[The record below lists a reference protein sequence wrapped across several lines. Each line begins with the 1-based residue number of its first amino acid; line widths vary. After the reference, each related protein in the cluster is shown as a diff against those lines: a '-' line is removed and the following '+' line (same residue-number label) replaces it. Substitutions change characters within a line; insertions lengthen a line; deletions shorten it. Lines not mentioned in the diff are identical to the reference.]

1 MKIAYVLAEGY
12 VSKQNGLI
20 NQALTWKSYF
30 EELGH
35 TVELINMWDIN
46 RWTEFDIVHYFGFS
60 SYMSQHINRLSSVN
74 HRIIV
79 SPILDPD
86 YPVWKLH
93 IISKLGY
100 KTKLTNSYH
109 SFREVKERISLVLAR
124 SEFERN
130 YLIKGLGVKADR
142 CVIVPLACEIAT
154 QRQEVRPKEN
164 FCFHCS
170 LLADKRKNVKRL
182 IEAARKYKFKLV
194 LGGYLRTKEEEQLIQ
209 DWIAGASNIEYL
221 GFLPREE
228 MLDLYS
234 RAKVF
239 ALPSTNEGVGIVG
252 LEAAALGCDVVLT
265 SYGGPKEYYNGM
277 AKIVNPYSIDE
288 IGETIVDLLNGETT
302 QGELGE
308 HIRKQYAPGHIAK
321 QLEMSYQKLLYNDFK
336 EQ

>member
-20 NQALTWKSYF
+20 SQALIWKKYL

-35 TVELINMWDIN
+35 TVELINMWNIHG
-46 RWTEFDIVHYFGFS
+46 WPEYDIVHYFGFS
-60 SYMSQHINRLSSVN
+60 SYMSQHINRLSTVN
-74 HRIIV
+74 HRIVV
-79 SPILDPD
+79 SPILDPN
-86 YPVWKLH
+86 YPVWMLR
-93 IISKLGY
+93 IMSQLGY

-109 SFREVKERISLVLAR
+109 SFREVKERIGLVLAR

-130 YLIKGLGVKADR
+130 YLIRGMGFKADR
-142 CVIVPLACEIAT
+142 CILVPLACEIVT
-154 QRQEVRPKEN
+154 PRYEVKLKED

-170 LLADKRKNVKRL
+170 LLADKRKNVRRL

-194 LGGYLRTKEEEQLIQ
+194 LGGYLRTEEEEKLIRN
-209 DWIAGASNIEYL
+209 WIAGASNIEYL
-221 GFLPREE
+221 GFLSRKDL
-228 MLDLYS
+228 LDLYS

-252 LEAAALGCDVVLT
+252 LEAVALGCDIVLT

-288 IGETIVDLLNGETT
+288 IGEAVVDLLNGETM
-302 QGELGE
+302 QGKLGE
-308 HIRKQYAPGHIAK
+308 HIRKQYAPGHIAE
-321 QLEMSYQKLLYNDFK
+321 QLEISYRKLLHNDFK
-336 EQ
+336 E